1 MVRLKI
7 SMKLESR
14 SKQHVGGPHEEPD
27 IFFKQVWSTK
37 SYGCLLSHPVEP
49 RVIYPNI
56 RRQESCLTSERFAQY
71 SKIHHERKP
80 RRHEIR
86 SPANKRPVAEI
97 FDAGHIQN
105 IFFQKIRV
113 TSDDTK
119 VAW

>member
-1 MVRLKI
+1 
-7 SMKLESR
+7 MKNLTFSLNR
-14 SKQHVGGPHEEPD
+14 FGPPR
-27 IFFKQVWSTK
+27 VMGV
-37 SYGCLLSHPVEP
+37 YCPHPVEP